1 MACHHHQ
8 HNHGAR
14 WEDETEILP
23 AVAPAS
29 KFILLP
35 QLLIFLS
42 ILGATT
48 PRTPSHTPLGGN
60 VYMVRRLE
68 GCTTSRINAVQC
80 WSLHNLL
87 VTMRTRGT
95 KLTIVT
101 NCQKTNVP
109 HTQSQA
115 QAQINRHSDEKDY
128 DTDSPPYSPTPSEM
142 ERPSFH
148 PQTVFDLRQ
157 ACAILVNETNP
168 PDPDDEPDHRETLRR
183 FEAER
188 KAKHVAQARAA
199 EVKPPKTEPRE
210 LKSAKAKNEVALKDQ
225 SKRHSS
231 TRPTQEPLPKPAV
244 YQPTQ
249 TTHQSATRHT
259 TAVLN
264 ATTGNKRPSEPHP
277 VTATVGEPLEPTH
290 TKVLS
295 AKAQGKQ
302 KEVAPPDDSMIYEIR
317 QSIQTRPKTS
327 AAATVD
333 YVGEHSD
340 SSRSTSRSTSHFP
353 SYRPTSTGLTSLAI
367 TPGEEKQRS
376 HVRRPSDESYQEEL
390 ARREAEDWMREK
402 LAQRQAE
409 QQYTASGPARPAS
422 RSSRLSRMTGRSE
435 VGDRPVSRAGSFA
448 GSIADSISNYIRP
461 RGNSLSA
468 DSMRSGRTSA
478 MSDASRSSSMSRDSS
493 TGRQGFFRRNS
504 LRRKGSWASFRS
516 ARPDQEEKN
525 TKKNGEPN
533 LNRPLPA
540 LPGLDSY
547 KESKP
552 HIGQLMKGGGKKP
565 VKKKHIGDPQPLVAP
580 QTLYTATLPKPATP
594 ILDLQQQMAQHQ
606 PDNNEFNQQYGLNQ
620 HYHPADQSR
629 RSTLPKNVS
638 SQHHYHQQQ
647 QQQQEQGHY
656 RHQQQLNQDR
666 HQQVPTKRSSSI
678 PNFPFGR
685 KSSSDSRRSD
695 QSQTL
700 HKNPSNISNPLS
712 PTQGA
717 GNRLHQGPPVVR
729 GPSYHREMEAGLYP
743 RPMEV
748 GNGPPGIFMAN
759 GDYHNLKLVDIVPP
773 SSNSRATKS
782 ALGSELASPLQ
793 SPLTGS
799 NNNNGHGH
807 GHGNWDHHAHHQRK
821 TGAGGASGGGGGG
834 GLKGAMGR
842 MFGSSSS
849 AGHSSSG
856 RAVAAN

>member
-1 MACHHHQ
+1 M
-8 HNHGAR
+8 
-14 WEDETEILP
+14 
-23 AVAPAS
+23 
-29 KFILLP
+29 
-35 QLLIFLS
+35 
-42 ILGATT
+42 
-48 PRTPSHTPLGGN
+48 
-60 VYMVRRLE
+60 
-68 GCTTSRINAVQC
+68 RI
-80 WSLHNLL
+80 
-87 VTMRTRGT
+87 T
-95 KLTIVT
+95 KLTVVT

-109 HTQSQA
+109 PSQSQA
-115 QAQINRHSDEKDY
+115 QSHHQEHVRDD

-148 PQTVFDLRQ
+148 PQTIFDLRQ

-168 PDPDDEPDHRETLRR
+168 PDPDDEPDHRETLRK

-188 KAKHVAQARAA
+188 KAKYAAQARAA
-199 EVKPPKTEPRE
+199 EAKAQKTEHRD
-210 LKSAKAKNEVALKDQ
+210 LKSAKPKKEEIKKDQ
-225 SKRHSS
+225 PKRYSS
-231 TRPTQEPLPKPAV
+231 TRPAQDVREVVPKPAV

-249 TTHQSATRHT
+249 AAYQHVPKHATAGFGT
-259 TAVLN
+259 TA
-264 ATTGNKRPSEPHP
+264 GNRRPSESYNASA
-277 VTATVGEPLEPTH
+277 VMGEPLEPTH

-302 KEVAPPDDSMIYEIR
+302 KEVTPPDDSMIYEIR

-340 SSRSTSRSTSHFP
+340 SSRSTSRSTSNFASH
-353 SYRPTSTGLTSLAI
+353 RPTSTGLTSLAL

-376 HVRRPSDESYQEEL
+376 HIRRPSDESYQEEL
-390 ARREAEDWMREK
+390 ARQEAEDWMREK

-409 QQYTASGPARPAS
+409 QQYAARGSARPAS
-422 RSSRLSRMTGRSE
+422 RSSRLSRMTSRSE
-435 VGDRPVSRAGSFA
+435 VGDRPPSRAGSIA

-461 RGNSLSA
+461 RVSSSA
-468 DSMRSGRTSA
+468 DSMRSGRSSA
-478 MSDASRSSSMSRDSS
+478 MSDRSRSSSMSRSS

-547 KESKP
+547 KETKT
-552 HIGQLMKGGGKKP
+552 HIGQLMKGGTKKP

-594 ILDLQQQMAQHQ
+594 IIDRQQMQYHQ
-606 PDNNEFNQQYGLNQ
+606 QDDDDYSYQYGS
-620 HYHPADQSR
+620 HYNHYPADQPR

-638 SQHHYHQQQ
+638 SQHHYYQQQ
-647 QQQQEQGHY
+647 QQSQYYQQP
-656 RHQQQLNQDR
+656 NQDR
-666 HQQVPTKRSSSI
+666 HQHVPAKRSSSI
-678 PNFPFGR
+678 PNFAFPR
-685 KSSSDSRRSD
+685 KSSDSRHSE
-695 QSQTL
+695 QSQSLRKT
-700 HKNPSNISNPLS
+700 PSNISNPRS

-729 GPSYHREMEAGLYP
+729 GPSYHKEMEAGMYP

-748 GNGPPGIFMAN
+748 GNGPNFMN
-759 GDYHNLKLVDIVPP
+759 GDYYDVRLVDVGPEA
-773 SSNSRATKS
+773 RYGGRTS
-782 ALGSELASPLQ
+782 ARGTGGFGSEVVSPMQ
-793 SPLTGS
+793 SPAMGRGS
-799 NNNNGHGH
+799 EE
-807 GHGNWDHHAHHQRK
+807 HGNWERK
-821 TGAGGASGGGGGG
+821 GGF
-834 GLKGAMGR
+834 KGKMGR
-842 MFGSSSS
+842 MFGSGS
-849 AGHSSSG
+849 